1 MTSITPPPPPPAS
14 AQPDAILVSFG
25 DIHISRHW
33 LVTPRGNARLAGTQL
48 TVTDMSYDYQAIPVW
63 AIVLAV
69 VFFPLGLLFLLVK
82 EPRATGYFQ
91 VAAGNGE
98 LSHQSMIPAIGN
110 NRPAQFY
117 ELQNRANYARGLISQ
132 A

>member
-1 MTSITPPPPPPAS
+1 MTSTTPSPAT
-14 AQPDAILVSFG
+14 AQPDAILASFG
-25 DIHISRHW
+25 DIHISKHW
-33 LVTPRGNARLAGTQL
+33 LVTPQGNRKLAGTEL
-48 TVTDMSYDYQAIPVW
+48 TVTDMSYDHPAIPVW

-91 VAAGNGE
+91 VVVDNDG
-98 LSHQSMIPAIGN
+98 LSHRCMIGAFGS
-110 NRPAQFY
+110 NRLGQFY
-117 ELQNRANYARGLISQ
+117 DLQNRANYARALIAQ

>member
-1 MTSITPPPPPPAS
+1 MTSITPPPPPPV

-33 LVTPRGNARLAGTQL
+33 LVTPQGNKTLAGTQL
-48 TVTDMSYDYQAIPVW
+48 TVTDMSYEYQAIPVW

-69 VFFPLGLLFLLVK
+69 LFFPIGLLFLLVK
-82 EPRATGYFQ
+82 EPRATGVFQ
-91 VAAGNGE
+91 IEVTNDGLTHRAV
-98 LSHQSMIPAIGN
+98 IPAVGANSPI
-110 NRPAQFY
+110 QFS
-117 ELQNRANYARGLISQ
+117 ELNSRANYARALIAQ